1 MARAVTAPLNAE
13 IDAASRLVSACE
25 RAHVQRV
32 LIIGGPADLRAAL
45 LALLLKLDVRAID
58 GTEPL
63 TDDRADR
70 LSQWADVV
78 VLWGPS
84 DLHRGVAK
92 HFGRGGR
99 SRAAAVITVEQ
110 AGIAGLLGETALHL
124 PSPPPN
130 EIA

>member
-1 MARAVTAPLNAE
+1 MT
-13 IDAASRLVSACE
+13 ACE

-32 LIIGGPADLRAAL
+32 LVIGGAPDLRAAL

-84 DLHRGVAK
+84 DLHRGVAT

-110 AGIAGLLGETALHL
+110 PGIAGLLDETALHL
-124 PSPPPN
+124 PVPPQGD
-130 EIA
+130 IR